1 MLHGHANFYE
11 KRDFR
16 VGKVKFFCKTVH
28 TFPSYYTLW
37 HCWVCV
43 ISTREIAWFV
53 LLSSIPRA
61 PFLSALST
69 QSGCWNVPSRKRG
82 SLKLHWIPRFF
93 SLSLSPPPQK
103 LHERYSIY
111 RNGLSISSI
120 IHLWKPSS
128 HSLSY
133 FRSIIRESEIPT
145 LKEEKKKRNHFLRFE
160 DDHLPR

>member
-37 HCWVCV
+37 HCCVCV

-93 SLSLSPPPQK
+93 FLSLSLSP
-103 LHERYSIY
+103 
-111 RNGLSISSI
+111 LSKIARAIFDLSKRLI
-120 IHLWKPSS
+120 NFFDHPSMETFLAFS
-128 HSLSY
+128 
-133 FRSIIRESEIPT
+133 FIFSEY
-145 LKEEKKKRNHFLRFE
+145 N
-160 DDHLPR
+160 

>member
-37 HCWVCV
+37 HCCVCV

-93 SLSLSPPPQK
+93 SLSLSPPPSKIRTSDIRFIETAYQF
-103 LHERYSIY
+103 LRSSIY
-111 RNGLSISSI
+111 GN
-120 IHLWKPSS
+120 
-128 HSLSY
+128 
-133 FRSIIRESEIPT
+133 
-145 LKEEKKKRNHFLRFE
+145 
-160 DDHLPR
+160 LPRILFHIFGV